1 MADGSKPF
9 YKKHGFWLF
18 IGILVSA
25 ACLWYAMQD
34 LLLNAEDR
42 QRMFAAFREADYR
55 TLPVIWL
62 VLFVFYW
69 IKAWRWAMLLAPLGK
84 YSPLKDLFPPVM
96 IGFALNN
103 ITPAHLGDFAR
114 VYLFAEQRKIP
125 KTAVL
130 STVVLERV
138 FDIIAILCFLC
149 TGLLF
154 VEGLDDSVRR
164 YAMAFGAVSACG
176 VLGALAYVLWTPWFV
191 RFAEWGMNA
200 VPILPVSIRQKIAG
214 MMEAGAVGLASLR
227 SWKSLTGIMFT
238 SLAQWGLN
246 AFLFYLAIWSFRIEL
261 ESPVLVTCIVMG
273 VVAFG
278 VTVPS
283 TPGYFG
289 VIQGLFMLVL
299 KPFTDDTAKV
309 FGASVYYHM
318 SQYIP
323 VTIVGLLFLAWSGF
337 RMKDVESVAEAE
349 ASEPQPGLVL
359 NAGLP
364 ASGSPA
370 SNAFTPEA

>member
-1 MADGSKPF
+1 MADGPKPF
-9 YKKHGFWLF
+9 YKRHSFWLF
-18 IGILVSA
+18 IGIVVSA
-25 ACLWYAMQD
+25 ACLWYAMKD
-34 LLLNAEDR
+34 LLLDADNRRKMVD
-42 QRMFAAFREADYR
+42 AFRDADYR
-55 TLPVIWL
+55 TLPAIWL
-62 VLFVFYW
+62 ILFLFYW
-69 IKAWRWAMLLAPLGK
+69 IKAWRWAMLLAPLGN

-114 VYLFAEQRKIP
+114 VFLFAQQRNIP

-154 VEGLDDSVRR
+154 VEGLDESLRR
-164 YAMAFGAVSACG
+164 MAMVFGAVSACG

-191 RFAEWGMNA
+191 GLAAWSMNA

-214 MMEAGAVGLASLR
+214 IMEAGALGLASLK
-227 SWKSLTGIMFT
+227 SWKGLLGILLT
-238 SLAQWGLN
+238 SLAQWALN
-246 AFLFYLAIWSFRIEL
+246 AVLFFLAMWSFRIDVD
-261 ESPVLVTCIVMG
+261 SPVLVTCIVMG

-289 VIQGLFMLVL
+289 VIQALFWAVL
-299 KPFTDDTAKV
+299 KLFTDDQANV
-309 FGASVYYHM
+309 FAASVYYHL
-318 SQYIP
+318 SQYVP
-323 VTIVGLLFLAWSGF
+323 VTALGLIFLAMSGF
-337 RMKDVESVAEAE
+337 RMSDVESVAKLQADAETGEAG
-349 ASEPQPGLVL
+349 P
-359 NAGLP
+359 NAAAAIP
-364 ASGSPA
+364 SV
-370 SNAFTPEA
+370 

>member
-1 MADGSKPF
+1 MSDGSKPF
-9 YKKHGFWLF
+9 YKKHSFWLF
-18 IGILVSA
+18 IGIVVSA
-25 ACLWYAMQD
+25 ACLWYAMKD
-34 LLLNAEDR
+34 LLLDAKSRKAMVD
-42 QRMFAAFREADYR
+42 AFREADYR

-62 VLFVFYW
+62 VLFLFYW

-84 YSPLKDLFPPVM
+84 YAPLKDLFPPVM
-96 IGFALNN
+96 IGFAINN

-114 VYLFAEQRKIP
+114 VYLFAHQRRIP

-154 VEGLDDSVRR
+154 VEGLDDAVRR
-164 YAMAFGAVSACG
+164 YAMVFGAASACG

-191 RFAEWGMNA
+191 RLAEWGMNA
-200 VPILPVSIRQKIAG
+200 VPILPISIRQKIAG
-214 MMEAGAVGLASLR
+214 MMEAGAVGLASLKSWR
-227 SWKSLTGIMFT
+227 SLVGIMFT

-246 AFLFYLAIWSFRIEL
+246 AWLFYLAMWSFQIEL

-289 VIQGLFMLVL
+289 VIQALFSLVL
-299 KPFTDDTAKV
+299 AAFTDDVAKV
-309 FGASVYYHM
+309 FGASVYYHL
-318 SQYIP
+318 SQYFP
-323 VTIVGLLFLAWSGF
+323 VTALGLIFLAMSGF
-337 RMKDVESVAEAE
+337 RMKDVESVAESEAE
-349 ASEPQPGLVL
+349 GD
-359 NAGLP
+359 
-364 ASGSPA
+364 
-370 SNAFTPEA
+370 EADPSAAAVVPSV

>member
-18 IGILVSA
+18 VGILVSA
-25 ACLWYAMQD
+25 ACLWYAMKD
-34 LLLNAEDR
+34 LLLNAENRRKMVD
-42 QRMFAAFREADYR
+42 AFRDADYR
-55 TLPVIWL
+55 TLPAIWA

-96 IGFALNN
+96 IGFAINN

-114 VYLFAEQRKIP
+114 VYLFAHQRQIP

-154 VEGLDDSVRR
+154 VEGLDDSLRR
-164 YAMAFGAVSACG
+164 MALMFGVVSVCG

-191 RFAEWGMNA
+191 RLVEWGMDVA
-200 VPILPVSIRQKIAG
+200 PVLPISIRRKIAG
-214 MMEAGAVGLASLR
+214 MMEAGAVGLASLK
-227 SWKSLTGIMFT
+227 SGKSLAGILFT
-238 SLAQWGLN
+238 SLAQWALN
-246 AFLFYLAIWSFRIEL
+246 AVLFYLAMWSFRIEL

-289 VIQGLFMLVL
+289 VIQALFWLVL
-299 KPFTDDTAKV
+299 KLFTDDQANV
-309 FGASVYYHM
+309 FAASVYYHL
-318 SQYIP
+318 SQYVP
-323 VTIVGLLFLAWSGF
+323 VTILGLSFLLLSGF

-349 ASEPQPGLVL
+349 AGDAMPGFALK
-359 NAGLP
+359 AGIP

-370 SNAFTPEA
+370 SPS